1 MPRGRGRG
9 GSSER
14 GKTKAKTPPVR
25 IDTPPPHDSSSG
37 DDSQDPTD
45 QVERSSQK
53 GSPVRKRKKAQ
64 PLNLTRE
71 QEVSVIEWLKD
82 HPELFDK
89 SDSSYKDSVKKK
101 ALWNAIHKLQSL
113 SKSE

>member
-45 QVERSSQK
+45 PVERSSQK

-82 HPELFDK
+82 HPVSCK
-89 SDSSYKDSVKKK
+89 MCSAS
-101 ALWNAIHKLQSL
+101 
-113 SKSE
+113 